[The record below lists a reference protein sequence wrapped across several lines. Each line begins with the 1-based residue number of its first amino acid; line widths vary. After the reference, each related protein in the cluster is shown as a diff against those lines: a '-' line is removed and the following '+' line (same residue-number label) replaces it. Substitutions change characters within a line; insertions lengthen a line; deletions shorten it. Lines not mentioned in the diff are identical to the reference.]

1 MRCRWV
7 PEEYRARA
15 LTLIHSSFSLGTVFG
30 MLATPQ
36 LVLAFGWPGALMGFT
51 LLGLAWAVSCPD
63 LPMSDSKDG
72 CWDVLLTSLLMGPV
86 RAAMTS
92 DVWLEASACT
102 VCLCCSFCLLTAVQ
116 MD

>member
-1 MRCRWV
+1 MNSHHLWCRWV

-51 LLGLAWAVSCPD
+51 LLGLAWAVSCPN
-63 LPMSDSKDG
+63 LPIPEEG
-72 CWDVLLTSLLMGPV
+72 CLV
-86 RAAMTS
+86 RAAVSTLMGS
-92 DVWLEASACT
+92 VSAVRALCGWLGASA
-102 VCLCCSFCLLTAVQ
+102 
-116 MD
+116 

>member
-1 MRCRWV
+1 MSQALPRLHFLNNRHMRLRWV

-51 LLGLAWAVSCPD
+51 LLGLAWAVSCM
-63 LPMSDSKDG
+63 PMSGSKDE
-72 CWDVLLTSLLMGPV
+72 C
-86 RAAMTS
+86 
-92 DVWLEASACT
+92 
-102 VCLCCSFCLLTAVQ
+102 
-116 MD
+116 